1 MVRFGFFVFGE
12 FWAAAKSAKHFAD
25 SLPRKLHSNFTG
37 NLAKILN
44 KKACP
49 ERSRRVLFYSAAAKN
64 FKRCFCFSLRKGEG
78 KRTKDDADTER
89 AKRVEV
95 EAARLRLPGEGNY
108 LKSIILLLLF

>member
-49 ERSRRVLFYSAAAKN
+49 ERSRRVLFL
-64 FKRCFCFSLRKGEG
+64 LRRRRKILKGVF
-78 KRTKDDADTER
+78 AF
-89 AKRVEV
+89 
-95 EAARLRLPGEGNY
+95 L
-108 LKSIILLLLF
+108 